1 MSATQLK
8 TQAIADNAISTPK
21 IGDSQITQPK
31 LAPGVG
37 GNADKS
43 ARATMSSATQ
53 SLPQSVFNVISL
65 GAEEFDTDSMHDN
78 VTNNSRLTVN
88 SAGKYLFTGHISLG
102 GGTGS
107 LRLFRMVK
115 NGLSQPQAG
124 LGIPPPGANGIG
136 MNISCILNMGVG
148 DYVALELLHDSGGA
162 INAEQA
168 SASEITAL
176 SGIRI
181 AS

>member
-8 TQAIADNAISTPK
+8 TQAIADA
-21 IGDSQITQPK
+21 QITQPK

-43 ARATMSSATQ
+43 ARATMSVATQ
-53 SLPQSVFNVISL
+53 SIPQNTFTLINL

-78 VTNNSRLTVN
+78 TTNNSRLTVN

-107 LRLFRMVK
+107 LRLFRLAK

-136 MNISCILNMGVG
+136 MTISCILNMGVG
-148 DYVALELLHDSGGA
+148 DYVHLEMLSDSPGS

-168 SASEITAL
+168 SASETTAL